1 MDWSA
6 LVLKCYRNRIA
17 VLSFVALITIAA
29 ITLGWP
35 LFSNFEAHRAGYI
48 SGVLSWGKSCG
59 AKISPSARER
69 LKYYQ
74 QQGNVTSFTPG
85 FALGRKQLLEQMRD
99 AAGYANTCR
108 RFVDRYARASETA
121 MLIAFPSDLSEFEWP
136 FWLIVLLTAWL
147 LLRSLVSTLRQ
158 PGILPSLSTMK
169 NWLRVLSLLCLTV
182 SAACVVAVALQFPP
196 DELGHYWGYYWTN
209 TRGQT
214 LLAVLTG
221 FAPLVTCIA
230 LFGLSRWII
239 HGFSRWIIR
248 RKARRK
254 WKGNRIEPPIRK
266 IRAQSS
272 RDDAMGA
279 APAAH
284 RLRRPEIAASEIT
297 SPYFGHVNQ
306 RLTATTAKKTG
317 KAEHTIQRAAKRGKK
332 PAHWRQVL
340 RMVDQRERQEHA
352 EVAKHLR
359 AAAHSELD
367 PARHAELNHF
377 AQINER
383 FAERGAPSP
392 DEVANS
398 PARRVRPWLAAL
410 GRVRQ

>member
-6 LVLKCYRNRIA
+6 LVLKRYRYRIA
-17 VLSFVALITIAA
+17 VPSFVALITIAA
-29 ITLGWP
+29 IGLGWP

-59 AKISPSARER
+59 AKISPSAQER

-74 QQGNVTSFTPG
+74 QQGNVTSFTAG
-85 FALGRKQLLEQMRD
+85 FALGRKKLLEQMRD
-99 AAGYANTCR
+99 AAGYTNACR
-108 RFVDRYARASETA
+108 RFVDRYAGASETA
-121 MLIAFPSDLSEFEWP
+121 MLIAFPSDLLEFEWP

-158 PGILPSLSTMK
+158 PRILTSLSTMK
-169 NWLRVLSLLCLTV
+169 NWLSALSLLCLTV

-196 DELGHYWGYYWTN
+196 DELGHYWVSYWTD

-221 FAPLVTCIA
+221 FVPLVTCIA
-230 LFGLSRWII
+230 LV
-239 HGFSRWIIR
+239 GFSRWIIR
-248 RKARRK
+248 RTARRK
-254 WKGNRIEPPIRK
+254 WKGNRIEPPIRN
-266 IRAQSS
+266 IMAQSS
-272 RDDAMGA
+272 RHDGMGA

-306 RLTATTAKKTG
+306 RLTATTANKTG
-317 KAEHTIQRAAKRGKK
+317 KAGRTIQRAAERGKK
-332 PAHWRQVL
+332 PARWRQVL

-352 EVAKHLR
+352 EVAKQLR
-359 AAAHSELD
+359 AAAHSELNS
-367 PARHAELNHF
+367 ARQAELNHF

-383 FAERGAPSP
+383 FAERGASSP
-392 DEVANS
+392 HRVANS